1 MKGATLEQARA
12 QAWAEWK
19 TRPKFIVEVKDNGLV
34 ISGKRQ
40 INLGLAR
47 HLAKHGELKV
57 KADAPLELK
66 QAIFTKLRNAWPM
79 SLLSQLRQDS

>member
-1 MKGATLEQARA
+1 
-12 QAWAEWK
+12 
-19 TRPKFIVEVKDNGLV
+19 
-34 ISGKRQ
+34 
-40 INLGLAR
+40 
-47 HLAKHGELKV
+47 V

>member
-1 MKGATLEQARA
+1 
-12 QAWAEWK
+12 
-19 TRPKFIVEVKDNGLV
+19 V

-79 SLLSQLRQDS
+79 SLLTASPGKIANAIGIR

>member
-1 MKGATLEQARA
+1 VRCVANSEKPASSVQRIGAH
-12 QAWAEWK
+12 
-19 TRPKFIVEVKDNGLV
+19 NGLV

-79 SLLSQLRQDS
+79 NLLSQLRQDS